1 MGRYSA
7 GRGRGT
13 GGARNG
19 EDGGR
24 GRGRGRG
31 RSGDHQYRTR
41 HHQQQNWVSGQDG
54 RTQTQWQSSPG
65 QGGPGSGFVRPARGG
80 HGGSGG
86 AGGGREDWGPAGGR
100 FQGHTSTAVSVHS
113 RIEPH
118 NSSPEKLSEP
128 IVSAM
133 QALKISTSS
142 PPEVAGKLV
151 PIKRPDNG
159 GRNDSRR
166 IGLCVNHFPLNY
178 NSGSIIRH
186 YDVDVK
192 PDLPSKNGPPMK
204 FPKAVLSM
212 IRKKL
217 FSDDPDKFPLS
228 MTAYDGKKNIFSAVP
243 LPTGTFKVELSNE
256 EGMKIRHFRVEVQLV
271 NELPCSKLDDYISGK
286 TSSIP
291 RDVVQALDVVMKEN
305 PARQMIYACRSFH
318 PTRPCP
324 QNDLGRGIT
333 ASIGI
338 KYSLKPTCQGLA
350 LCLDYSVFPFIKQ
363 MPVIDFLKEHIPGFN
378 PNNFRGFMKEVEKA
392 LKGLKV
398 TVTHR
403 TTNEKYKIAGLTDEN
418 TQDIFFDFE
427 NPGEQTPPR
436 KVSLVSYFREK
447 YNKDIMHSNIPSL
460 DLGKK
465 SNRKNYVPMEF
476 CMIAGGQ
483 KYAKE
488 LLDKKQSE
496 KLREILL
503 ASPKVRESTI
513 CDMVHDTDGPCSG
526 DITQN
531 FGIGVDVQMTRVTG
545 RVIEPPELKLRTSNG
560 RWTMATLD
568 RVKCDWNLR
577 RNSVISSKPIR
588 LWGVLDFGSFSIEK
602 AIPELIS
609 RSERLGIHMG
619 QPLFYKR
626 LQMNLLYDVDNLHQ
640 LLESINS
647 ESYKIGGTHLQIL
660 VCVMPREDP
669 GYNNLKWISETKV
682 GILTQCCLT
691 KNCNRAN
698 KDQFLANIA
707 IKINAKL
714 GGSNVELSKQPQCL
728 QSKGHV
734 MFVGA
739 DVNHPGSYNSTS
751 PSIAAVVGTMNWPAA
766 NQYIARICPQD
777 HRAEKILKFGG
788 MCLELVN
795 AYARL
800 NQVRPDMIV
809 LFRDGVSDGQFDM
822 VLNEELM
829 DLKMTFEAL
838 NYFPTITVVVAQKRH
853 TTRLFLDSNK
863 DENVPPGTVVDTKIT
878 HPSGFDFLLCSH
890 YGHIG
895 TSKTAHYHVLWDE
908 NGFTS
913 DELQELIYAMC
924 FTCAQC
930 TKPVSLVPPVW
941 YADRAAYRGRL
952 YHDSIEWYQSS
963 ASTPSSSSPPSRSSM
978 ASFDEQLY
986 KLHPNL
992 ENSMF
997 FI

>member
-1 MGRYSA
+1 MERYSA
-7 GRGRGT
+7 ARGRGT

-31 RSGDHQYRTR
+31 RGGDHQYRTR

-54 RTQTQWQSSPG
+54 RTQTHWQSSPG

-100 FQGHTSTAVSVHS
+100 FQGTTSTAVPVHS
-113 RIEPH
+113 LIEPH
-118 NSSPEKLSEP
+118 NSSPEKLS
-128 IVSAM
+128 
-133 QALKISTSS
+133 
-142 PPEVAGKLV
+142 VAGKSG
-151 PIKRPDNG
+151 PINRPDNG
-159 GRNDSRR
+159 GRNDIRHIR
-166 IGLCVNHFPLNY
+166 LFANHFLLNY

-186 YDVDVK
+186 YDIDVK
-192 PDLPSKNGPPMK
+192 PDLPSKNGPAMK

-212 IRKKL
+212 IRNKL

-228 MTAYDGKKNIFSAVP
+228 MTAYDGEKNIFSAVP
-243 LPTGTFKVELSNE
+243 LPTGSFKVELLNE

-271 NELPCSKLDDYISGK
+271 NELQFCKLDDYISGK
-286 TSSIP
+286 TLSIP
-291 RDVVQALDVVMKEN
+291 RDVLQALDVVMKEN

-318 PTRPCP
+318 PTRPYP
-324 QNDLGRGIT
+324 QDDLGRGIT
-333 ASIGI
+333 ASRGI
-338 KYSLKPTCQGLA
+338 KYSLKPTTQGLA
-350 LCLDYSVFPFIKQ
+350 LCLDYSVFPFRKQ
-363 MPVIDFLKEHIPGFN
+363 MPVIDFLKEQIPDFN
-378 PNNFRGFMKEVEKA
+378 LNSFRRFRKQVEKV

-403 TTNEKYKIAGLTDEN
+403 TTNQKYKIAGLTDEN
-418 TQDIFFDFE
+418 TQDISFDVE
-427 NPGEQTPPR
+427 NPSDQTPLR

-447 YNKDIMHSNIPSL
+447 YNKEVMHNNIPSL
-460 DLGKK
+460 DLAK

-483 KYAKE
+483 RYAKE

-496 KLREILL
+496 KLRGISL
-503 ASPKVRESTI
+503 AWPKVRESTI
-513 CDMVHDTDGPCSG
+513 YDMVHDRDGPCIG
-526 DITQN
+526 DIPQN
-531 FGIGVDVQMTRVTG
+531 FGIGVDLKMTRVIG
-545 RVIEPPELKLRTSNG
+545 RVIKPPWLKLGTSKG
-560 RWTMATLD
+560 RWTKATVD
-568 RVKCDWNLR
+568 RVKCDWNLK

-588 LWGVLDFGSFSIEK
+588 LWGILDFGSSSIEK
-602 AIPELIS
+602 FIPELIS
-609 RSERLGIHMG
+609 RSERLDIHME
-619 QPLFYKR
+619 QPLFYKC
-626 LQMNLLYDVDNLHQ
+626 LPMNLLYEVDDLHQ
-640 LLESINS
+640 LLKSLNN
-647 ESYKIGGTHLQIL
+647 ESYEIGGAGLQII
-660 VCVMPREDP
+660 VCVMPKEDP

-691 KNCNRAN
+691 KNCNTA
-698 KDQFLANIA
+698 KDQFLANLA
-707 IKINAKL
+707 LKINAKL
-714 GGSNVELSKQPQCL
+714 GGSNVELIEQPHSL

-788 MCLELVN
+788 MCMELVN
-795 AYARL
+795 AYTRL
-800 NQVRPDMIV
+800 NQVRPETIV
-809 LFRDGVSDGQFDM
+809 LFRHGVSDGQFDM

-829 DLKMTFEAL
+829 DLKMTFEAS

-853 TTRLFLDSNK
+853 KTRLFPESDKN
-863 DENVPPGTVVDTKIT
+863 ENVPPGTVVDTKIT
-878 HPSGFDFLLCSH
+878 HPIGFDFYLCSH
-890 YGHIG
+890 YGAIG
-895 TSKTAHYHVLWDE
+895 TSKPAHCQVLLDE
-908 NGFTS
+908 NRFTS
-913 DELQELIYAMC
+913 DELEELTYGMC

-930 TKPVSLVPPVW
+930 TKPVSLVPPVL

-963 ASTPSSSSPPSRSSM
+963 ASPSSSSAPSRSPM
-978 ASFDEQLY
+978 TYFDEQLY

-992 ENSMF
+992 ENSFF